1 MDMNL
6 PEKDVDHFFK
16 LYHGL
21 LFYVNKKYNI
31 IESLKNPDDLFE
43 APFNDIVELK
53 EKLYADPEIIDTF
66 VKENP
71 LEFSSQDL
79 DIIRS
84 WKNFVKGEFMIMS
97 YKKDYTVFLEPTDPP
112 KAYGVFGLN
121 SSFQE
126 MLEPNLP
133 VSVELTLLPYEDKI
147 TYDGTLISKRVIFGP
162 HMRRDFKLLLDQAKG
177 LYGIITQLPF
187 KPEKPEPTD
196 LEKLKIYL
204 KTKDSRDAYYSEIL
218 DLISKDPELMVYYS
232 QAMGKVE
239 AQTLRRNLKNAGVK
253 RGWFA
258 ILDNIIIAG
267 GRSKGEVE
275 SILGEI
281 LDDAKMRHVYIFD
294 LK

>member
-1 MDMNL
+1 MNL
-6 PEKDVDHFFK
+6 LEKDVDRFFK

-21 LFYVNKKYNI
+21 LFYINKKYNI
-31 IESLKNPDDLFE
+31 IKSLKKPEDIFG
-43 APFNDIVELK
+43 APYSDIVELK
-53 EKLYADPEIIDTF
+53 EKLYADLELIDTF

-71 LEFSSQDL
+71 QGLSSQDL

-97 YKKDYTVFLEPTDPP
+97 YKKNYTVFLELTDPP
-112 KAYGVFGLN
+112 KAYGVLGLN

-126 MLEPNLP
+126 MLGPNLP

-147 TYDGTLISKRVIFGP
+147 TYDGTLLSNRVIFGANIQ
-162 HMRRDFKLLLDQAKG
+162 RDFKILLNQAKR

-187 KPEKPEPTD
+187 QPEKPELTD

-204 KTKDSRDAYYSEIL
+204 KTKDSRDAYYSEIQ
-218 DLISKDPELMVYYS
+218 DLISEDPELMVYYS

-239 AQTLRRNLKNAGVK
+239 AQTLKRKLKDAGVK

-258 ILDNIIIAG
+258 TLNNMIIAG

-281 LDDAKMRHVYIFD
+281 LDEAKRKHVCIFN